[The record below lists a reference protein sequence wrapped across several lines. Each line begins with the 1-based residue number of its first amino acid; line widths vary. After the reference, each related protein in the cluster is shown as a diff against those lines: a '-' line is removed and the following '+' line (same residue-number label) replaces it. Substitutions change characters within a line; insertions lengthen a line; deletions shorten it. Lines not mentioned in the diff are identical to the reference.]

1 MKRGDIVIAVTPGD
15 YGKPRPAAVVQSD
28 IFNPTHASITLCPIT
43 SHLVDAPLF
52 RLSLQP
58 TAENGLEAPSQIM
71 VDKIITIRKEKLRQA
86 IGRLTSAEID
96 TLNRALYLWLGLNR

>member
-1 MKRGDIVIAVTPGD
+1 MKRGDIVIAATPGD

-58 TAENGLEAPSQIM
+58 AAENGLEVPSQIM
-71 VDKIITIRKEKLRQA
+71 VDKITTVRKEKLRQP

-96 TLNRALYLWLGLNR
+96 ILNRALYLWLGLNR

>member
-28 IFNPTHASITLCPIT
+28 LFNPTHASITLCPIT

-52 RLSLQP
+52 RIDLPP
-58 TAENGLEAPSQIM
+58 TKGNGLEVPSQIM
-71 VDKIITIRKEKLRQA
+71 VDKITTVRRDRLRQP
-86 IGRLTSAEID
+86 IGHLTLAEMDVLIRS
-96 TLNRALYLWLGLNR
+96 LRLWLELGT

>member
-71 VDKIITIRKEKLRQA
+71 VDKITTVRKEKLRQA

>member
-58 TAENGLEAPSQIM
+58 TAENGLEVPSQIM
-71 VDKIITIRKEKLRQA
+71 VDKITTVRKEKLRQA

>member
-1 MKRGDIVIAVTPGD
+1 VIAVTRGD

-58 TAENGLEAPSQIM
+58 TAENGLEVPSQIM
-71 VDKIITIRKEKLRQA
+71 VDKITTVRKEKLRQA

-96 TLNRALYLWLGLNR
+96 TLNRALYLWLSLNR

>member
-15 YGKPRPAAVVQSD
+15 YGKPRPAAIVQSD

-58 TAENGLEAPSQIM
+58 TAENGLEAPSQIT
-71 VDKIITIRKEKLRQA
+71 VDKITTVRKEKLRQA

>member
-58 TAENGLEAPSQIM
+58 TAENGLEVPSQIM
-71 VDKIITIRKEKLRQA
+71 VDKITTVRKEKLRQT
-86 IGRLTSAEID
+86 IGRLSSAEID